1 MEVPMNIL
9 KKYKNRI
16 LIIIFLIF
24 TFYAIANIIQSQNEP
39 EEVEEEIKEIPKKET
54 PKKED
59 KVIIDIKG
67 EIVNP
72 GVYELKSTNTVMD
85 AINQAG
91 GLTKISDTSNLNLSK
106 KIEDEMVIIV
116 YSKVEIQKMKQNNA
130 VPTCPPIN
138 NACLKSEDEKAKLEN
153 KTENKNSQININT
166 ATKEEL
172 QTLDGVGETK
182 AESIIDYRNKNGN
195 FQKIEDIK
203 NVSGI
208 GDSSFEKIKDRLTI

>member
-1 MEVPMNIL
+1 MNIL

-72 GVYELKSTNTVMD
+72 GVYELKSTNTVIDQTTPNM
-85 AINQAG
+85 IQRIIG
-91 GLTKISDTSNLNLSK
+91 IFERKPLISK
-106 KIEDEMVIIV
+106 
-116 YSKVEIQKMKQNNA
+116 EI
-130 VPTCPPIN
+130 
-138 NACLKSEDEKAKLEN
+138 
-153 KTENKNSQININT
+153 
-166 ATKEEL
+166 
-172 QTLDGVGETK
+172 
-182 AESIIDYRNKNGN
+182 
-195 FQKIEDIK
+195 
-203 NVSGI
+203 
-208 GDSSFEKIKDRLTI
+208 